1 MKNKLRTRFAV
12 VYIIFGA
19 MLLGLQFAGIVDDFW
34 GGMGTA
40 FLFLGALF
48 LYRSIK
54 YKTNE
59 SYRENVDT
67 QVNDERNHFLAMKAW
82 SWAGYLFVLVA
93 AAAAIVLRVMGMHD
107 MSLAASTCIGIILLL
122 YFGSYMVLKRKY

>member
-1 MKNKLRTRFAV
+1 MKNKMRVRFAI
-12 VYIIFGA
+12 VYIILGVI
-19 MLLGLQFAGIVDDFW
+19 LLGLQFAGIVDDFW

-40 FLFLGALF
+40 FTFLGVLF

-67 QVNDERNHFLAMKAW
+67 QVNDERNRFIAMKAW
-82 SWAGYLFVLVA
+82 SWAGYLFVLA
-93 AAAAIVLRVMGMHD
+93 SAICSIVFRVLGMND
-107 MSLAASTCIGIILLL
+107 MSFFASMCVCAILLL
-122 YFGSYMVLKRKY
+122 YWISYILLRKKY

>member
-1 MKNKLRTRFAV
+1 MKNKMRVRFAL
-12 VYIIFGA
+12 VYIILGVV
-19 MLLGLQFAGIVDDFW
+19 LLGLQFAGIVDDFW

-40 FLFLGALF
+40 FIFIGALF

-67 QVNDERNHFLAMKAW
+67 QVNDERNRFIAMKAW
-82 SWAGYLFVLVA
+82 SWAGYLFVLA
-93 AAAAIVLRVMGMHD
+93 SAICSIVFRVLGMND
-107 MSLAASTCIGIILLL
+107 MSFFASMCVCAILLL
-122 YFGSYMVLKRKY
+122 YWISYIVLRKKY

>member
-1 MKNKLRTRFAV
+1 MKNKMRVRFAI
-12 VYIIFGA
+12 VYIILGVI
-19 MLLGLQFAGIVDDFW
+19 LLGLQFAGIVDDFW

-40 FLFLGALF
+40 FTFLGVLF

-67 QVNDERNHFLAMKAW
+67 QVNDERNRFIAMKAW
-82 SWAGYLFVLVA
+82 SWAGYLFVLA
-93 AAAAIVLRVMGMHD
+93 SAICSIVFRVLGMND
-107 MSLAASTCIGIILLL
+107 MSFFASMCVCAILLL
-122 YFGSYMVLKRKY
+122 YWISYIVLRKKY

>member
-1 MKNKLRTRFAV
+1 MKNKLRVRFAI
-12 VYIIFGA
+12 VYIILGA
-19 MLLGLQFAGIVDDFW
+19 ILLGLQFTGIVDDFW

-40 FLFLGALF
+40 FMFLGVLF

-67 QVNDERNHFLAMKAW
+67 QVNDERNRFIAMKAW
-82 SWAGYLFVLVA
+82 SWAGYLFVLVSA
-93 AAAAIVLRVMGMHD
+93 VTSIVFRVMGMND
-107 MSLAASTCIGIILLL
+107 MSFFASMCVCAILLL
-122 YFGSYMVLKRKY
+122 YWISYIVLRRKY

>member
-1 MKNKLRTRFAV
+1 MKNKMRVRFAI
-12 VYIIFGA
+12 VYIILGVI
-19 MLLGLQFAGIVDDFW
+19 LLGLQFAGIVDDFW

-40 FLFLGALF
+40 FTFLGVLF

-67 QVNDERNHFLAMKAW
+67 QVNDERNRFIAMKAW
-82 SWAGYLFVLVA
+82 SWAGYLFVLA
-93 AAAAIVLRVMGMHD
+93 SAISSIVFRVMGMND
-107 MSLAASTCIGIILLL
+107 MSFFASMCVCAILLL
-122 YFGSYMVLKRKY
+122 YWISYIVLRKKY

>member
-1 MKNKLRTRFAV
+1 MNNKLRISYAV
-12 VYIIFGA
+12 VYIILGVSLF
-19 MLLGLQFAGIVDDFW
+19 GLQLFGVVDNFW
-34 GGMGTA
+34 GGMGTS
-40 FLFLGALF
+40 FVFVGALL

-54 YKTNE
+54 YKKNE

-82 SWAGYLFVLVA
+82 SWAGYLFVFVA

-107 MSLAASTCIGIILLL
+107 MSLAASMCIGIILLL

>member
-1 MKNKLRTRFAV
+1 MKNKLRVRFAI
-12 VYIIFGA
+12 VYIILGA

-40 FLFLGALF
+40 FMFIGVLF

-67 QVNDERNHFLAMKAW
+67 QVNDERNRFIAMKAW
-82 SWAGYLFVLVA
+82 SWAGYLFVLVSA
-93 AAAAIVLRVMGMHD
+93 AASIVLRIMGMND
-107 MSLAASTCIGIILLL
+107 MSFLASMCVCAILVL
-122 YFGSYMVLKRKY
+122 YWISYIVLKRKY

>member
-1 MKNKLRTRFAV
+1 MKNKMRVRFAI
-12 VYIIFGA
+12 VYIILGII
-19 MLLGLQFAGIVDDFW
+19 LLGLQFAGIVDDFW

-40 FLFLGALF
+40 FTFLGVLF

-67 QVNDERNHFLAMKAW
+67 QVNDERNRFIAMKAW
-82 SWAGYLFVLVA
+82 SWAGYLFVLA
-93 AAAAIVLRVMGMHD
+93 SAICSIVFRVLGMND
-107 MSLAASTCIGIILLL
+107 MSFFASMCVCAILLL
-122 YFGSYMVLKRKY
+122 YWISYIVLRKKY

>member
-1 MKNKLRTRFAV
+1 MKNKMRVRFAI
-12 VYIIFGA
+12 VYIILGVV
-19 MLLGLQFAGIVDDFW
+19 LLGLQFTGIVDDFW

-40 FLFLGALF
+40 FIFIGALF

-67 QVNDERNHFLAMKAW
+67 QVNDERNRFIAMKAW
-82 SWAGYLFVLVA
+82 SWAGYL
-93 AAAAIVLRVMGMHD
+93 
-107 MSLAASTCIGIILLL
+107 SLQKNSCRSFPAHEIRWSIWRLQARTDILPRTRL
-122 YFGSYMVLKRKY
+122 SWR